1 MGTTSIQD
9 RTAEFRAVLAQAQ
22 KNILSRKV
30 GGQRQ
35 SLLSD
40 AQRQA
45 ANGSPNGTVKG
56 PRRGARSEFA
66 RKAADV
72 GRGITG
78 TMEKLE
84 RLAQLAKRKT
94 LFDDRPNEINELT
107 FVIKQDLASLNSQI
121 SSLQSVSKTQQSQS
135 TRGSA
140 MEQEGEHNKNVVVL
154 LQGKLADVGVNFKE
168 VLEVRTKNIQ
178 ASRARTENF
187 VSSVSAHAQAPLDHQ
202 QSASP
207 LYNTPT
213 KSRTP
218 QPGYQAS
225 NPDILNLD
233 PSSASTMSRGGQS
246 SDQQLLMME
255 EAQPAANSYISMR
268 GDAITAIEQTINE
281 LGSVFGQLA
290 ALVSEQGEMVQRID
304 ANTEDV
310 VENVEGAQ
318 RELMKYWSRVSG
330 NRWLVAKMFGVL
342 MIFFLLWV
350 LVAG

>member
-9 RTAEFRAVLAQAQ
+9 RTAEFRTVLAQAQ
-22 KNILSRKV
+22 KNLASKKV
-30 GGQRQ
+30 GSQRQ
-35 SLLSD
+35 SLLTD
-40 AQRQA
+40 AQRRA
-45 ANGSPNGTVKG
+45 ANGSPNGNAKG
-56 PRRGARSEFA
+56 PKRGARSEFA
-66 RKAADV
+66 RKAAEV

-121 SSLQSVSKTQQSQS
+121 SSLQTISKTQQSQAS
-135 TRGSA
+135 RGSGA
-140 MEQEGEHNKNVVVL
+140 EQEGEHNKNVVVL

-187 VSSVSAHAQAPLDHQ
+187 VSSVSAHAQAPLDYQ

-218 QPGYQAS
+218 QPGYQNS

-233 PSSASTMSRGGQS
+233 PSSSSSLSRPGQ

-255 EAQPAANSYISMR
+255 EAQPQNSYISMR

>member
-9 RTAEFRAVLAQAQ
+9 RTAEFRTVLAQAQ
-22 KNILSRKV
+22 KRQVSTKV
-30 GGQRQ
+30 GAQRQ
-35 SLLSD
+35 SLLTD
-40 AQRQA
+40 AQRRA
-45 ANGSPNGTVKG
+45 ANDSPNGNAKG

-66 RKAADV
+66 RKAAEI

-84 RLAQLAKRKT
+84 RLAQLARRKT

-107 FVIKQDLASLNSQI
+107 FVIKQDLASLNAQI
-121 SSLQSVSKTQQSQS
+121 SSLQTLSKAPQSQAS
-135 TRGSA
+135 RGSPA
-140 MEQEGEHNKNVVVL
+140 EQEGEHNKNVVVL

-178 ASRARTENF
+178 ASRARTEHF
-187 VSSVSAHAQAPLDHQ
+187 VSSVSARAQAPLDQ
-202 QSASP
+202 QKSASP

-218 QPGYQAS
+218 QPGYQNS

-233 PSSASTMSRGGQS
+233 PSSSSSLTRGGQ

-255 EAQPAANSYISMR
+255 EAQPTNSYINMR

-290 ALVSEQGEMVQRID
+290 ALVSEQGEQIQRID

-342 MIFFLLWV
+342 MIFFLIWV

>member
-1 MGTTSIQD
+1 MGIRSIQD
-9 RTAEFRAVLAQAQ
+9 RTAEFRTVLAQAQ
-22 KNILSRKV
+22 KNLSSKKV
-30 GGQRQ
+30 GAQRQ
-35 SLLSD
+35 SLLTD
-40 AQRQA
+40 AQRRA
-45 ANGSPNGTVKG
+45 ANGSPNGNAKG

-66 RKAADV
+66 RKAAEV

-121 SSLQSVSKTQQSQS
+121 SSLQSITKTQQSHAS
-135 TRGSA
+135 HGTA
-140 MEQEGEHNKNVVVL
+140 AEQEGEHNKNVVVL

-187 VSSVSAHAQAPLDHQ
+187 VSSVSAHAQAPLDYQ

-218 QPGYQAS
+218 QPGYQNS
-225 NPDILNLD
+225 NSDILNLD
-233 PSSASTMSRGGQS
+233 PSSSSSLTHNGQ

-255 EAQPAANSYISMR
+255 EAQPTNSYISMR